1 MQKVYPDYYKEFRCI
16 AGECKN
22 SCCIG
27 WEIDIDEESL
37 RRFEQTEGAFGERLR
52 ENISYEETP
61 HFILGENERCP
72 FLNADNLCDMILE
85 LGEDSICG
93 ICREHP
99 RFYNELPG
107 RIEAGLGLCCEE
119 AARIILGKTD
129 KTKLEI
135 SGEPEVEDEI
145 IILRDEVISLLQERD
160 KTIDSR
166 CENVLALCGINLSE
180 SSIVEWTDFFLSLE
194 RMDEAWTRVLLFLK
208 ENAECVGSAPK
219 LMVEH
224 ECEYEQL
231 LVYLIYRHFANAP
244 DLEEAALRAA
254 FAVICFRAVRA
265 VGAAVLIKN
274 GAFALEDNIL
284 LCRLMSAE
292 LEYSDDNRNAILDKL
307 AFDMMQ

>member
-37 RRFEQTEGAFGERLR
+37 VRFKKAGGAFGERLR
-52 ENISYEETP
+52 GNISYDETP

-72 FLNADNLCDMILE
+72 FLNGDNLCDMILE
-85 LGEDSICG
+85 LGEDSLCG

-107 RIEAGLGLCCEE
+107 RIEAGLGMCCEE
-119 AARIILGKTD
+119 AARIILGREKKTA
-129 KTKLEI
+129 LEI
-135 SGEPEVEDEI
+135 SGEAEADDEI
-145 IILRDEVISLLQERD
+145 ILLRDEVIVALQKREESIDERC
-160 KTIDSR
+160 KKALS
-166 CENVLALCGINLSE
+166 LCGISLPE
-180 SSIVEWTDFFLSLE
+180 TDMAEWSDFLLSLE
-194 RMDEAWTRVLLFLK
+194 RLDERWTRALSLLR
-208 ENAECVGSAPK
+208 ENAECDCGRAQR
-219 LMVEH
+219 E
-224 ECEYEQL
+224 EREYEQL

-254 FAVICFRAVRA
+254 FAVVLFRVARA
-265 VGAAVLIKN
+265 LGAAIFERT
-274 GAFALEDNIL
+274 GAFTFEDNVF

-307 AFDMMQ
+307 AFEIM

>member
-37 RRFEQTEGAFGERLR
+37 VRFEKTEGAFGERLR
-52 ENISYEETP
+52 KNISYEETP
-61 HFILGENERCP
+61 HFVLGENERCP
-72 FLNADNLCDMILE
+72 FLNEDNLCDMILE

-107 RIEAGLGLCCEE
+107 RIEAGIGMCCEE

-129 KTKLEI
+129 KTSLEI
-135 SGEPEVEDEI
+135 RGEAECVDEI
-145 IILRDEVISLLQERD
+145 ISLRDEAIAILQKREEG
-160 KTIDSR
+160 IDER
-166 CENVLALCGINLSE
+166 CEKLLSLCGISLPETNME
-180 SSIVEWTDFFLSLE
+180 EWSDFLLSLE
-194 RMDEAWTRVLLFLK
+194 RLDEKWTRALLLLR
-208 ENAECVGSAPK
+208 ENAECDAEKVQRD
-219 LMVEH
+219 ER
-224 ECEYEQL
+224 EYEQL

-244 DLEEAALRAA
+244 DLDEAALRAA
-254 FAVICFRAVRA
+254 FAVVLFRIVRA
-265 VGAAVLIKN
+265 LGAAIFEKTGV
-274 GAFALEDNIL
+274 FTFEDNVI

-292 LEYSDDNRNAILDKL
+292 LEYSDDNRNEILDKL
-307 AFDMMQ
+307 AFDIIG

>member
-16 AGECKN
+16 AGKCKN

-37 RRFEQTEGAFGERLR
+37 ARFERVKGDFGERLR
-52 ENISYEETP
+52 KNISYEGTP

-72 FLNADNLCDMILE
+72 FLNGDNLCDMILE
-85 LGEDSICG
+85 LGEDSLCG

-107 RIEAGLGLCCEE
+107 RIEAGIGLCCEE
-119 AARIILGKTD
+119 AARIILGREEKTS
-129 KTKLEI
+129 LAI
-135 SGEPEVEDEI
+135 SGEKKIDDEI
-145 IILRDEVISLLQERD
+145 INIRDEVIVALQKREES
-160 KTIDSR
+160 IDER
-166 CENVLALCGINLSE
+166 CEKVLSLCGISLPE
-180 SSIVEWTDFFLSLE
+180 TDITEWADFLLSLE
-194 RMDEAWTRVLLFLK
+194 RLDERWTRALSFLR
-208 ENAECVGSAPK
+208 ENAECDIGI
-219 LMVEH
+219 LRRDER
-224 ECEYEQL
+224 EYEQL

-254 FAVICFRAVRA
+254 FAVVLFRLVRA
-265 VGAAVLIKN
+265 MGAAISEKT
-274 GAFALEDNIL
+274 GAFTFEDNVF

-307 AFDMMQ
+307 AFEIIG